1 MEQLLAQL
9 KYLLKENHWQ
19 AELNQ
24 QMRDEIVMLKGRKA
38 KSKCRQSASEV
49 RPVTGPRVGLRGK

>member
-24 QMRDEIVMLKGRKA
+24 QMRDEIVFA
-38 KSKCRQSASEV
+38 
-49 RPVTGPRVGLRGK
+49 GLGGWQVMH